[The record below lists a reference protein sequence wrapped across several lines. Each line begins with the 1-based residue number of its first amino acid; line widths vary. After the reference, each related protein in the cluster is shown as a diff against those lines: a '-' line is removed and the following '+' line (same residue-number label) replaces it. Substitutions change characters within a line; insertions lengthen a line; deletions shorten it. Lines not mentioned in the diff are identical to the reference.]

1 MTLSG
6 WDQCLFLVKFICLFL
21 IAASY
26 IIYCLDS
33 SYDKGNEKTGGISFL
48 LLRFKQVIFF
58 FTLFLSGDYVLAN
71 KYLHRYFS
79 QLHRQFPEVSAAWA
93 EELQSKRTHPTSWE
107 AWQGVWH
114 VLKGCY
120 PSASL
125 MDINFLRCLLWTR
138 NNLTNVVGLRE
149 RHCLSL
155 PYGILYFI
163 FMH

>member
-1 MTLSG
+1 MRKLEG
-6 WDQCLFLVKFICLFL
+6 LNFYCWD
-21 IAASY
+21 
-26 IIYCLDS
+26 
-33 SYDKGNEKTGGISFL
+33 
-48 LLRFKQVIFF
+48 LRGVFF

-79 QLHRQFPEVSAAWA
+79 QLHRQFPEVSTAWA

-125 MDINFLRCLLWTR
+125 MAINFLRCLLWTR

-149 RHCLSL
+149 RHCVSL

-163 FMH
+163 FTLNYQILTEIAVRLGNRWT